1 MSRMQEASG
10 PVEYNYAQLANSI
23 TPEANNQERP
33 LCVPKSACCE
43 GRDSG
48 RACGGSAAWIVQ
60 RPTSRVARTGAET
73 NKKPK
78 TPIMPQT
85 STSERQGHS
94 HARSRSIR
102 HKVFCRLPLG
112 QNENDSLDAQI
123 RIFKEREDLRK
134 CLIPGMVSG
143 MSQKAC
149 EGWQRQVTA
158 RSARFMAEIKLG
170 PCKDCKYF
178 SEPSGSPLRRKNSK
192 KRLWMMS

>member
-1 MSRMQEASG
+1 MSRMQEAYG
-10 PVEYNYAQLANSI
+10 PAKCNYAQLAKSI
-23 TPEANNQERP
+23 TPEVNNPERP
-33 LCVPKSACCE
+33 LCVPEPNCYE
-43 GRDSG
+43 GRDFG
-48 RACGGSAAWIVQ
+48 RASRDSAVCIVEH
-60 RPTSRVARTGAET
+60 PTSRDAGTGAET
-73 NKKPK
+73 NKKPT

-102 HKVFCRLPLG
+102 HKAFCRLPLV

-170 PCKDCKYF
+170 PCKDCKYY
-178 SEPSGSPLRRKNSK
+178 SEPSHSPLRRKNK
-192 KRLWMMS
+192 KSQFWMLS